1 MSDREIFLPSS
12 EMTEDEKRIA
22 TEYALLPLIKMAF
35 ERDRKVIAVTNT
47 KFRPLYLEI
56 LDDMVYR
63 VTQDLHKNKQELFS
77 SHIRMT
83 KRDWF
88 SYEVYLRGRLF
99 EFVYQKSVA
108 MDWIHE
114 RVRDYLKS

>member
-1 MSDREIFLPSS
+1 MNDREIFLPSS
-12 EMTEDEKRIA
+12 EMTENERRIA
-22 TEYALLPLIKMAF
+22 TEYVLLPLIRTAF
-35 ERDRKVIAVTNT
+35 ERDRKVIAMTNT

-56 LDDMVYR
+56 FDDMIYR
-63 VTQDLHKNKQELFS
+63 VTQDLRRNKQELFS
-77 SHIRMT
+77 SHISMT

-114 RVRDYLKS
+114 RVRDYLRS